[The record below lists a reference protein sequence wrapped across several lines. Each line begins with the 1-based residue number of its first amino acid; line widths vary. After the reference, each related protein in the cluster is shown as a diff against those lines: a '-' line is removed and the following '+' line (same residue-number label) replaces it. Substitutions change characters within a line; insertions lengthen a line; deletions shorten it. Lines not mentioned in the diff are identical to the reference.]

1 MGGVGVPVGIRAVFI
16 SLGNVRFGVLG
27 VGKYDEVYRVAL
39 LSGCSEFLS
48 FFYVSGLFCVAV
60 AL

>member
-1 MGGVGVPVGIRAVFI
+1 VGIRAVFI